1 MQQMKK
7 DQISIFDVKLNEEL
21 KKEGPLAVRMR
32 PNSLEEFVG
41 QEDIISPGK
50 LLYRAI
56 KADKLTSVI
65 LWGPTGCGKTTLA
78 KIISNTTKAYFQQ
91 INAVSSGVQD
101 IKKAVEEA
109 KLRRGFNG
117 QKTIIFIDEIHRFNK
132 SQQDALL
139 PYVEDGTI
147 ILIGATTENP
157 YYEVNDALISR
168 STVFKLKELEESDIK
183 KIILRCLQDKERGLG
198 AYNAIITDEAL
209 KLLAFLSSG
218 DARKAL
224 NALELA
230 VLSTEKN
237 DDGRIII
244 NEDIISESIQKK
256 SVNYDK
262 SGENHYDTISA
273 FIKSMR
279 GSDPDA
285 AIHYLARMINS
296 GEDPMFIARRIIIC
310 ASEDVG
316 NADPMALCVAVNAAE
331 AVKMI
336 GMPEGRIILAQAA
349 VYVAC
354 APKSNASY
362 MAINNALEDLSTKD
376 VGIVPYHLRNA
387 AFKNAE
393 NYGYGVGYKYPHDY
407 DNNYVEQQYMPD
419 VLSGT
424 TYYNPTDNGYENT
437 IKKRLSDLK
446 KE

>member
-1 MQQMKK
+1 MKK

>member
-1 MQQMKK
+1 MKN

-32 PNSLEEFVG
+32 PRSLEEFVG

-109 KLRRGFNG
+109 KSRRTFNG

-157 YYEVNDALISR
+157 YFEVNDALISR

-209 KLLAFLSSG
+209 KLLAFLSGG

-230 VLSTEKN
+230 VLSTEK
-237 DDGRIII
+237 DEEGRLIIT
-244 NEDIISESIQKK
+244 EDIISESIQKK

-262 SGENHYDTISA
+262 TGENHFDTISA

-285 AIHYLARMINS
+285 TVHYLARMIKA

-310 ASEDVG
+310 AAEDVG

-362 MAINNALEDLSTKD
+362 MAINKALEDLETREA
-376 VGIVPYHLRNA
+376 GIIPYHLRNA

-407 DNNYVEQQYMPD
+407 EYNYVKQQYMPD

-424 TYYNPTDNGYENT
+424 TYYNPTDNGYEKT

-446 KE
+446 KK

>member
-1 MQQMKK
+1 MKK

-407 DNNYVEQQYMPD
+407 NNNFIEQQYMPD
-419 VLSGT
+419 ILSGT
-424 TYYNPTDNGYENT
+424 TYYNPTDNGYEKT
-437 IKKRLSDLK
+437 IKEHLSDLK
-446 KE
+446 KK

>member
-1 MQQMKK
+1 MKK

-32 PNSLEEFVG
+32 PKSLEEFVG

-50 LLYRAI
+50 LLYRTI
-56 KADKLTSVI
+56 KADKLTSII

-78 KIISNTTKAYFQQ
+78 KIISNSTKAYFQQ

-101 IKKAVEEA
+101 IKKAVEDA
-109 KLRRGFNG
+109 KSRRGFNG

-183 KIILRCLQDKERGLG
+183 KIILRCLKDKERGLG
-198 AYNAIITDEAL
+198 AYNAMITDEAL
-209 KLLAFLSSG
+209 NLLAFLSGG

-230 VLSTEKN
+230 VLSTDKDE
-237 DDGRIII
+237 DGRIII
-244 NEDIISESIQKK
+244 NEDIISESVQKK

-262 SGENHYDTISA
+262 AGENHYDTISA

-279 GSDPDA
+279 GSDPNA
-285 AIHYLARMINS
+285 AVHYLARMINA

-362 MAINNALEDLSTKD
+362 MAINKALEDLDKKD

-393 NYGYGVGYKYPHDY
+393 NYGYGAGYKYPHDY
-407 DNNYVEQQYMPD
+407 DNNFIEQQYMPD
-419 VLSGT
+419 ILSGT
-424 TYYNPTDNGYENT
+424 TYYNPTDNGYEKT
-437 IKKRLSDLK
+437 IKKHLSDLK
-446 KE
+446 KK

>member
-1 MQQMKK
+1 MKK

-32 PNSLEEFVG
+32 PKSLEEFVG

-50 LLYRAI
+50 LLYRTI
-56 KADKLTSVI
+56 KADKLTSII

-78 KIISNTTKAYFQQ
+78 KIISNSTKAYFQQ

-101 IKKAVEEA
+101 IKKAVEDA
-109 KLRRGFNG
+109 KSRRGFNG

-183 KIILRCLQDKERGLG
+183 KIILRCLKDKERGLG
-198 AYNAIITDEAL
+198 AYNAMITDEAL
-209 KLLAFLSSG
+209 NLLAFLSGG

-230 VLSTEKN
+230 VLSTDKDE
-237 DDGRIII
+237 DGRIII
-244 NEDIISESIQKK
+244 NEDIISESVQKK

-262 SGENHYDTISA
+262 AGENHYDTISA

-279 GSDPDA
+279 GSDPNA
-285 AIHYLARMINS
+285 AVHYLARMINA

-362 MAINNALEDLSTKD
+362 MAINKALEDLDKKD

-393 NYGYGVGYKYPHDY
+393 NYGYGAGYKYPHDY
-407 DNNYVEQQYMPD
+407 DNNFVEQQYMPD
-419 VLSGT
+419 ILSGT
-424 TYYNPTDNGYENT
+424 TYYNPTDNGYEKT
-437 IKKRLSDLK
+437 IKKHLSDLK
-446 KE
+446 KK

>member
-1 MQQMKK
+1 M
-7 DQISIFDVKLNEEL
+7 SIFDVNLNEEL

-32 PNSLEEFVG
+32 PRSLEEFVG

-109 KLRRGFNG
+109 KSRRGFNG

-157 YYEVNDALISR
+157 FYEVNNALISR

-183 KIILRCLQDKERGLG
+183 KIILRCLQDKEKGLG
-198 AYNAIITDEAL
+198 AYNVTITDEAL
-209 KLLAFLSSG
+209 KLLAFLSGG

-230 VLSTEKN
+230 VLSTDKDSN
-237 DDGRIII
+237 GKIII
-244 NEDIISESIQKK
+244 TEDIVSESIQRK
-256 SVNYDK
+256 SVYYDK

-285 AIHYLARMINS
+285 VVHYLARMIKA

-310 ASEDVG
+310 AAEDVG

-349 VYVAC
+349 IYVAC

-362 MAINNALEDLSTKD
+362 IAIDKALEDLETKEI
-376 VGIVPYHLRNA
+376 GIIPYHLRNA
-387 AFKNAE
+387 TFKNAE
-393 NYGYGVGYKYPHDY
+393 NYGYGVGYKYPHDHN
-407 DNNYVEQQYMPD
+407 NNYVEQQYMPD

-424 TYYNPTDNGYENT
+424 TYYNPTGNGYEKA
-437 IKKRLSDLK
+437 IKEHLLNLRK
-446 KE
+446 K

>member
-1 MQQMKK
+1 M
-7 DQISIFDVKLNEEL
+7 SIFDVKLNEEL

-407 DNNYVEQQYMPD
+407 NNNFIEQQYMPD
-419 VLSGT
+419 ILSGT
-424 TYYNPTDNGYENT
+424 TYYNPTDNGYEKT
-437 IKKRLSDLK
+437 IKEHLSDLK
-446 KE
+446 KK

>member
-1 MQQMKK
+1 MKK

-32 PNSLEEFVG
+32 PKSLEEFVG

-109 KLRRGFNG
+109 KARRGFNG

-168 STVFKLKELEESDIK
+168 STIFKLKELDESDIK
-183 KIILRCLQDKERGLG
+183 KIVLRCLKDKERGLG
-198 AYNAIITDEAL
+198 VYNAIITDEAL
-209 KLLAFLSSG
+209 NLLAFLSGG

-230 VLSTEKN
+230 VLSTEK
-237 DDGRIII
+237 DEEGELIIT
-244 NEDIISESIQKK
+244 EDVISESIQKK
-256 SVNYDK
+256 SANYDK
-262 SGENHYDTISA
+262 AGENHYDTISA

-285 AIHYLARMINS
+285 AVHYLARMLKA

-310 ASEDVG
+310 AAEDVG
-316 NADPMALCVAVNAAE
+316 NADPMALCIAVNAAE

-362 MAINNALEDLSTKD
+362 MAINKALEDLEIKD
-376 VGIVPYHLRNA
+376 TGIVPYHLRNA

-393 NYGYGVGYKYPHDY
+393 YLGYGVGYKYPHDY